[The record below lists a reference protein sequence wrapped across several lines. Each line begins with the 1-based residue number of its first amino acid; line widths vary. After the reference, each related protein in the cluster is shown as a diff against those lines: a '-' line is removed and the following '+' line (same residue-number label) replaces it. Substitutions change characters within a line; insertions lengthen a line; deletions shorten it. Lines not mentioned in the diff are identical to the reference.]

1 MRVLSHR
8 FTIVAEFMMLV
19 LMLAIIG
26 CGGGDG
32 DNENATISGQMN
44 LPSNAIALGGG
55 GAPVANTGFVVSNL
69 EQPNASSPTRF
80 QSIGSGT
87 TDSTGK
93 YQSTVP
99 QTSAALVIANGSQPS
114 GPQQNKIVP
123 VSGLMNL
130 NQDTLSKNFD
140 GTTTIACF
148 AGWSAI
154 LDGPTNGGIT
164 AQQLTAQRISNLE
177 SAAAPLVAT
186 TDFTNLDPTVPNSL
200 LFSANRVRVLTDNGA
215 HP

>member
-1 MRVLSHR
+1 MHVLSHR

-44 LPSNAIALGGG
+44 LPSNAIVLGGG
-55 GAPVANTGFVVSNL
+55 GTLIVNTGFVVSDL
-69 EQPNASSPTRF
+69 EHPDSSSPTLF
-80 QSIGSGT
+80 QIIGSGT

-99 QTSAALVIANGSQPS
+99 QTSAAIVIANGSQPS

-148 AGWSAI
+148 AGWRAI
-154 LDGPTNGGIT
+154 LDGQLT

-177 SAAAPLVAT
+177 SAAAPLVPI
-186 TDFTNLDPTVPNSL
+186 TDFTNLDPNVPNSL
-200 LFSANRVRVLTDNGA
+200 MASA
-215 HP
+215 

>member
-32 DNENATISGQMN
+32 DNENATISCQMN
-44 LPSNAIALGGG
+44 LPSNAIVLGGG
-55 GAPVANTGFVVSNL
+55 GTPVANTGFVVTNL
-69 EQPNASSPTRF
+69 EQPDSSSPTSF
-80 QSIGSGT
+80 QTIGSGT

-99 QTSAALVIANGSQPS
+99 QTSAAIVIANGSQPS

-148 AGWSAI
+148 AGRGAI
-154 LDGPTNGGIT
+154 VDGQIT
-164 AQQLTAQRISNLE
+164 PQQLNAQRISNLE
-177 SAAAPLVAT
+177 SAAAPLVPI